1 MDDYAALVE
10 RVCFTLPK
18 VTGCLLLSEDGLV
31 LSAYPDDG
39 NNVAETAWLHF
50 CALGEPLR
58 GFLAFA
64 DQVWAY
70 VRHGPYAAFVV
81 AGAGVRP
88 GVLVDQLEQVLTN
101 PRIRLPAETFHA
113 PDPPRPTPPAAATPE
128 PPRSPPPPAP
138 TPDLAPESEAES
150 VAEPEAEPEAEVI
163 PEVEHEDPAEEGSR
177 TPVNFVDRAEDEE
190 GEIDR
195 VLLAQEFSGLLQMHR
210 ADDEASS

>member
-81 AGAGVRP
+81 APSGVRP

-113 PDPPRPTPPAAATPE
+113 PDPPRSAPPAAATPE
-128 PPRSPPPPAP
+128 PSRSPPPPAP
-138 TPDLAPESEAES
+138 TPDPSP
-150 VAEPEAEPEAEVI
+150 EPEAEDEVI
-163 PEVEHEDPAEEGSR
+163 PEVELEEPAEEGSR
-177 TPVNFVDRAEDEE
+177 TPVQFVDRAEDEE

>member
-18 VTGCLLLSEDGLV
+18 VRGCLLLSEDGLV
-31 LSAYPDDG
+31 LSAYPDNGDRTT
-39 NNVAETAWLHF
+39 ETAWLHF

-70 VRHGPYAAFVV
+70 VRHGAYAAFVV
-81 AGAGVRP
+81 TESGVRP
-88 GVLVDQLEQVLTN
+88 GILVDQLEQVLTTTRIALPSGTSHV
-101 PRIRLPAETFHA
+101 PREW
-113 PDPPRPTPPAAATPE
+113 PPAADARSARE
-128 PPRSPPPPAP
+128 PPPSTE
-138 TPDLAPESEAES
+138 TPDPQEES
-150 VAEPEAEPEAEVI
+150 VASTEEEEAAAEPLWRPVPAAADR
-163 PEVEHEDPAEEGSR
+163 PEEED
-177 TPVNFVDRAEDEE
+177 

-195 VLLAQEFSGLLQMHR
+195 VQLAQEFSGLLQMHR

>member
-18 VTGCLLLSEDGLV
+18 VKGCLLLSDDGLV

-39 NNVAETAWLHF
+39 DSVAETAWLRF
-50 CALGEPLR
+50 CTLGEPLR

-64 DQVWAY
+64 DEVWAY

-81 AGAGVRP
+81 AESGVRP
-88 GVLVDQLEQVLTN
+88 GVLVDRLEQVLTT
-101 PRIRLPAETFHA
+101 PRITLPVDTSHA
-113 PDPPRPTPPAAATPE
+113 PEVGSAVTQPPSVKPDPPRAVVAPPAEDPSATPLPE
-128 PPRSPPPPAP
+128 PA
-138 TPDLAPESEAES
+138 
-150 VAEPEAEPEAEVI
+150 VV
-163 PEVEHEDPAEEGSR
+163 EGSWS
-177 TPVNFVDRAEDEE
+177 PVRAADRADDEE

-195 VLLAQEFSGLLQMHR
+195 VQLAQEFSGLLQMHR